1 MDERDLRW
9 LDWAKELQFLAQS
22 GLAYCRDPFDIERF
36 GRIRAISAEIMSEYS
51 GIPTERVMDLFCGE
65 EGYQTPKLDTRAAIF
80 SGDTILLVREQSGAW
95 ALPGGW
101 VDAMESV
108 RSNTIKEVREE
119 AGLEVEPSRLIAL
132 QDRRQHNQPP
142 YAYNICKVFVL
153 CRVIRGSFV
162 PNTETTESRYF
173 GLDELPELA
182 TEKVTKEQ
190 IALCFRAK
198 DDEHWQPTFD

>member
-9 LDWAKELQFLAQS
+9 LDWANELQFLAQS

-36 GRIRAISAEIMSEYS
+36 ERIRAISAEIMSEYS

-65 EGYQTPKLDTRAAIF
+65 VGYQTPKLDTRAAIF

-119 AGLEVEPSRLIAL
+119 AGLVVEPCRLIAL
-132 QDRRQHNQPP
+132 QDRKQHNQPP

-153 CRVIRGSFV
+153 CRVIGGSFV

-182 TEKVTKEQ
+182 IEE
-190 IALCFRAK
+190 R
-198 DDEHWQPTFD
+198 